1 MHTHQVPYNLPVKES
16 TSENLVIVNS
26 YSNLLVEREGH
37 VSVVT
42 FNRPQKANALDRSHL
57 EEIEAVSNLFRDDS
71 ETRVVVFTG
80 AGKHFSSGADL
91 SPDLDPIDQDAAL
104 VIRRRR
110 ARIGER
116 AVQAILDIDQITVAA
131 WNGAAMGG
139 GACLATAMDFR
150 IGAQDCFM
158 QYPEIEIGVNL
169 MWKSLALLV
178 RIAGPSRTKRLVAGG
193 ERILASEL
201 LQWGIL
207 DQVVAPED
215 LLDTAME
222 WAHRYARLPPIPQQ
236 MIKQSVNAIA
246 NALDTAIMHMD
257 VDQNMLTA
265 STEDRREAIRSYL
278 DKTNTDFKG
287 D

>member
-1 MHTHQVPYNLPVKES
+1 MIE
-16 TSENLVIVNS
+16 NS
-26 YSNLLVEREGH
+26 YRNLLVETDGH
-37 VSVVT
+37 VSIVT

-57 EEIEAVSNLFRDDS
+57 EEIEAVSNSFRDDL

-91 SPDLDPIDQDAAL
+91 SPVLDPIDQDAAL

-150 IGAQDCFM
+150 IGSQDCFM

-201 LQWGIL
+201 HQWGIL
-207 DQVVAPED
+207 DQVVSPED

-257 VDQNMLTA
+257 VDQNILTA

-278 DKTNTDFKG
+278 DKTNIDFKG

>member
-1 MHTHQVPYNLPVKES
+1 MT
-16 TSENLVIVNS
+16 VNS
-26 YSNLLVEREGH
+26 YNNLLVERHGH

-42 FNRPQKANALDRSHL
+42 FNRPKKANALDRTHL
-57 EEIEAVSNLFRDDS
+57 EEIEAVAHSFRDDP
-71 ETRVVVFTG
+71 ETRAVVFTG

-91 SPDLDPIDQDAAL
+91 SPNPDPIDQNAAL
-104 VIRRRR
+104 VLRRRR
-110 ARIGER
+110 ARVGER

-150 IGAQDCFM
+150 IGAHDCFM

-169 MWKSLALLV
+169 MWRSLALLV
-178 RIAGPSRTKRLVAGG
+178 RLAGPSRTKRLVAGG
-193 ERILASEL
+193 ERILADEL
-201 LQWGIL
+201 HQWGIL
-207 DQVVAPED
+207 DQVVPAQD
-215 LLDTAME
+215 LLDKAMD
-222 WAHRYARLPPIPQQ
+222 WAHSYARLPPIPQQ

-257 VDQNMLTA
+257 VDQNLLTA
-265 STEDRREAIRSYL
+265 STEDRRKAIRSYL
-278 DKTNTDFKG
+278 DKTHTEFEG